1 MTDGQDEGTGGSSA
15 VQVSSSWQLRAFGTA
30 MAVSLYIAGASALLA
45 SGGSVAPW
53 KIAAAFVAA
62 TTVATATTWWL
73 FLIGRMRWVTARNY
87 LLYFNGFAWFLMV
100 LFDAVPDQLGPSGSS
115 VLAAVCGAVYGAP
128 LIAYRM
134 GLLRQ
139 TA

>member
-1 MTDGQDEGTGGSSA
+1 MFGS
-15 VQVSSSWQLRAFGTA
+15 A
-30 MAVSLYIAGASALLA
+30 MAVSLYVAGASALLA
-45 SGGSVAPW
+45 NSGSVSPW
-53 KIAAAFVAA
+53 KAAAAFLAAA
-62 TTVATATTWWL
+62 TAATATTWWL
-73 FLIGRMRWVTARNY
+73 FLIGQMRWVAARNY

-100 LFDAVPDQLGPSGSS
+100 LFDAVPDQLGPIGSS

-128 LIAYRM
+128 VIAYRM